1 MSDHSTSGPSRKTK
15 RSQLRKRRAIIG
27 ASIAVVLII
36 ALVGGSYV
44 YVQWRFNAIPKIT
57 VKHELPQL
65 SGKPFNILEI
75 GSDSRAGLTGSV
87 AAQAG
92 SVSGERS
99 DVVKIMHIDPAKNS
113 ISVLSIP
120 RDTVISI
127 IDNQALH
134 GNFNRINVNYGDG
147 ASAVAAAI
155 TANFGIPI
163 NHVIEVS
170 FGGLINSVVAIGGVY
185 LNFPYPARDAYSG
198 LRITN
203 SGCQLV
209 TGAQAL
215 AVARSR
221 HYEYFQNGQWLYDG
235 TSDYGRIYRQNI
247 FIKAMI
253 NQVKNIYNPL
263 KLNSLI
269 SSIPAGITLDSN
281 FTLNNLVSLAIK
293 FHKFNSSAMKS
304 YTLPVAGMVNPNLGD
319 VLIVKQPDAQALL
332 LSIFG
337 NTLLTPTNPPPN
349 SLFVS
354 TPPPVVTTTTT
365 TTTTTIPSKHKNH
378 STTTSTSTTTTTDP
392 SQVMPYFDPVPCSL
406 K

>member
-1 MSDHSTSGPSRKTK
+1 MSDSTNTPTRSELRTK
-15 RSQLRKRRAIIG
+15 QRKRKAII
-27 ASIAVVLII
+27 AAIIVAVLLIGF
-36 ALVGGSYV
+36 VGGGYI

-57 VKHELPQL
+57 VKHEAPQL

-75 GSDSRAGLTGSV
+75 GSDSRVGLSGSV

-92 SVSGERS
+92 TASGQRS
-99 DVVKIMHIDPAKNS
+99 DVVKIMHIDPKKNS

-120 RDTVISI
+120 RDTLISI

-134 GNFNRINVNYGDG
+134 GDFNRINVNYADG
-147 ASAVAAAI
+147 VSAVAAAI

-185 LNFPYPARDAYSG
+185 LDFPYPARDAYSG
-198 LRITN
+198 LRIAN

-235 TSDYGRIYRQNI
+235 TSDYGRIYRQNN

-253 NQVKNIYNPL
+253 NRAKNIYNPL
-263 KLNSLI
+263 KLNSLL
-269 SSIPAGITLDSN
+269 SSIPEGITLDSN
-281 FTLNNLVSLAIK
+281 FSLSNLVALDVK
-293 FHKFNSSAMKS
+293 FHKFNSSAMAS
-304 YTLPVAGMVNPNLGD
+304 YTLPVAGTSNVNLGS
-319 VLIVKQPDAQALL
+319 VLIVKQPEAQALL
-332 LSIFG
+332 LRIFG
-337 NTLLTPTNPPPN
+337 DSLLTPTNPPPN

-365 TTTTTIPSKHKNH
+365 TSTIPAKHKKH
-378 STTTSTSTTTTTDP
+378 SVSTSTTTTTIDP
-392 SQVMPYFDPVPCSL
+392 TQIVPYFDPVPCSP

>member
-1 MSDHSTSGPSRKTK
+1 MSDSINTPT
-15 RSQLRKRRAIIG
+15 RSELRIQQRKRKVIIAAII
-27 ASIAVVLII
+27 AAVL
-36 ALVGGSYV
+36 LVGFVGGGYA

-57 VKHELPQL
+57 VKHEAIQI

-75 GSDSRAGLTGSV
+75 GSDSRVGLSGAV

-92 SVSGERS
+92 AASGQRS
-99 DVVKIMHIDPAKNS
+99 DVVKIMHVDPKKNS

-120 RDTVISI
+120 RDTLISI

-134 GNFNRINVNYGDG
+134 GEFNRINVNYSDG
-147 ASAVAAAI
+147 VSAVAAAI

-185 LNFPYPARDAYSG
+185 LDFPYPARDAYSG
-198 LRITN
+198 LRIAN

-221 HYEYFQNGQWLYDG
+221 HYEYYQNGQWLYDG
-235 TSDYGRIYRQNI
+235 TSDYGRIYRQNN

-253 NQVKNIYNPL
+253 NRAKSIYNPL
-263 KLNSLI
+263 KLNSLL
-269 SSIPAGITLDSN
+269 SSIPEGVTLDSN
-281 FTLNNLVSLAIK
+281 FSLNNLVALAVK
-293 FHKFNSSAMKS
+293 FHKFNSSAMAS
-304 YTLPVAGMVNPNLGD
+304 YPLPVAGTSDVNLGSI
-319 VLIVKQPDAQALL
+319 LIVKQPEAQALL
-332 LSIFG
+332 LRIFG
-337 NTLLTPTNPPPN
+337 DSLLTPTNPPPN

-354 TPPPVVTTTTT
+354 TPPPVVTTSTTT
-365 TTTTTIPSKHKNH
+365 TTAPSKHKKL
-378 STTTSTSTTTTTDP
+378 SSSTSTTTTTIDP
-392 SQVMPYFDPVPCSL
+392 SQVTPYFDPVPCSP

>member
-1 MSDHSTSGPSRKTK
+1 MSETTNSAPTRSEL
-15 RSQLRKRRAIIG
+15 RSQQRKRKVIISAIVAAVLLVG
-27 ASIAVVLII
+27 A
-36 ALVGGSYV
+36 VGGSYL

-57 VKHELPQL
+57 VNHEVAQI
-65 SGKPFNILEI
+65 SGEPFNILEI
-75 GSDSRAGLTGSV
+75 GSDSRVGLSGSV

-92 SVSGERS
+92 AVSGQRS
-99 DVVKIMHIDPAKNS
+99 DVVKIMHIDPKKNS

-120 RDTVISI
+120 RDTLISI

-134 GNFNRINVNYGDG
+134 GEFNRINVNYGDG
-147 ASAVAAAI
+147 VSAVAAAI

-185 LNFPYPARDAYSG
+185 LDFPFPSRDSYSG
-198 LRITN
+198 LHIST

-221 HYEYFQNGQWLYDG
+221 HFEYFQNNQWLYDG
-235 TSDYGRIYRQNI
+235 TSDYGRIYRQNN

-253 NQVKNIYNPL
+253 NRAKKIYNPL
-263 KLNSLI
+263 KLNSLL
-269 SSIPAGITLDSN
+269 SSIPAGVTLDSK
-281 FTLNNLVSLAIK
+281 FSLNNLVALAVK
-293 FHKFNSSAMKS
+293 FHKFDASAMKS
-304 YTLPVAGMVNPNLGD
+304 YTLPVAGTANENLGA

-332 LSIFG
+332 QKIFG
-337 NTLLTPTNPPPN
+337 NTLITPTNPPPN

-365 TTTTTIPSKHKNH
+365 TTTIPTKHKKH
-378 STTTSTSTTTTTDP
+378 SSSTSTTTTTIDP
-392 SQVMPYFDPVPCSL
+392 TQVMPYFDPVPCSP